1 MANYSFNIN
10 IFLFNPH
17 LCFSVFSAI
26 PNDAALGGTPPL
38 TLRSDLNAPFHTHTH
53 IRNNKKNSPLRAQMQ
68 ASW

>member
-53 IRNNKKNSPLRAQMQ
+53 THTEQQKNSPLRAQMQ
-68 ASW
+68 AS